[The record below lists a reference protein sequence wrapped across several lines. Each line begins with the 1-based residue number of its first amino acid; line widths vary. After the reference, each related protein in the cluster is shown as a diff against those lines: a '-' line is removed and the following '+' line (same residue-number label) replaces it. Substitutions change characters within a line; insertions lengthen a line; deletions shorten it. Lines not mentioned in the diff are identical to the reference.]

1 MKEQPDLDPQMRE
14 ALQQKQGE
22 AFQEQLQKQR
32 QAARAA
38 GRTGI
43 AAFAI
48 AVPQPSTKWKAAE
61 FHGDLVRLL
70 ESAKTSAPDCQPLM
84 LWAADRLAE
93 RLPSVIAND
102 KSPHADWT
110 EWQTQLASF
119 GITYEPSSDAD
130 EPLAYIGG
138 LLKRVWT
145 EYGQSEWGE
154 RAFLVLQ
161 NHGWDMGPSC
171 QAGTDQFHAVIQQ
184 GPLFLEQHPKS
195 PHKLDVQLTVAQA
208 YETWS
213 SLSQPQ
219 VTTAGE
225 SSEYVDTQKYQ
236 EGAEAARQKAIAY
249 YERLLQTAPQ
259 SDQAAYARRVLPRL
273 KLGIDTGQRR
283 FYCTFED

>member
-1 MKEQPDLDPQMRE
+1 MRE
-14 ALQQKQGE
+14 ALQQKQRE
-22 AFQEQLQKQR
+22 AIQEQLKKQR
-32 QAARAA
+32 QAAQGTGTGRAA
-38 GRTGI
+38 I

-48 AVPQPSTKWKAAE
+48 GVPQPTTKWKAEE
-61 FHGDLVRLL
+61 FYGALVKLL
-70 ESAKTSAPDCQPLM
+70 QSAKTSAPDRRPLM

-93 RLPSVIAND
+93 RLPQVIANE
-102 KSPHADWT
+102 KSPNADWT

-130 EPLAYIGG
+130 APLAYTGG

-145 EYGQSEWGE
+145 DYGQSEWGE

-161 NHGWDMGPSC
+161 SHGWDMAPSC
-171 QAGTDQFHAVIQQ
+171 EAGSDQFRAVIQQ
-184 GPLFLEQHPKS
+184 GLPFLEQHPKS
-195 PHKLDVQLTVAQA
+195 PHLLDVQLTVAQA
-208 YETWS
+208 YETWW

-219 VTTAGE
+219 VTTADEFSE
-225 SSEYVDTQKYQ
+225 SENVDTQKYQ
-236 EGAEAARQKAIAY
+236 EGVEAARQKAIAY

-283 FYCTFED
+283 FYCTYED